1 MSMLEEDKLNECKL
15 IFDMFD
21 EDKDSQITV
30 NELGDCLRICGAA
43 PSQQELDMII
53 KNLEDNKNEYIP
65 FDIFIKLLERLLST
79 QDSEED
85 LINEIKNKNNS
96 RRNIKYNSNQSYN
109 SDNTNLSIY
118 TPMQQYLY
126 KNPLHAENSSELINI
141 GGFEYKIM
149 FMCRVNASKINQPEN
164 FKDCWILSPNSDEIR
179 PYKI

>member
-1 MSMLEEDKLNECKL
+1 MLEEDKLNECKL

-85 LINEIKNKNNS
+85 LIIS
-96 RRNIKYNSNQSYN
+96 
-109 SDNTNLSIY
+109 LLL
-118 TPMQQYLY
+118 M
-126 KNPLHAENSSELINI
+126 SS
-141 GGFEYKIM
+141 
-149 FMCRVNASKINQPEN
+149 
-164 FKDCWILSPNSDEIR
+164 
-179 PYKI
+179 

>member
-53 KNLEDNKNEYIP
+53 KNLEDNKRE
-65 FDIFIKLLERLLST
+65 FINFETFLKLLEKLLLK

-85 LINEIKNKNNS
+85 LINEFMKIDKVGDGTILESDLRKLM
-96 RRNIKYNSNQSYN
+96 SNY
-109 SDNTNLSIY
+109 D
-118 TPMQQYLY
+118 
-126 KNPLHAENSSELINI
+126 NPLNSQEIEEIIEEANADENGYINI
-141 GGFEYKIM
+141 QRFVKMLLGNI
-149 FMCRVNASKINQPEN
+149 
-164 FKDCWILSPNSDEIR
+164 
-179 PYKI
+179 